1 MSELDRVRW
10 QCRRGMLE
18 LDLVLSRFLERHF
31 ADLPSEQRAAF
42 KALLEHSDS
51 VLWDLVSG
59 RLHPEPG
66 AAAAVISLLRET

>member
-31 ADLPSEQRAAF
+31 AGLPADQRAAF
-42 KALLEHSDS
+42 KALLAHSDS
-51 VLWDLVSG
+51 VLWELISG
-59 RLHPEPG
+59 QLEPEPG
-66 AAAAVISLLRET
+66 AAATIVGLLRES